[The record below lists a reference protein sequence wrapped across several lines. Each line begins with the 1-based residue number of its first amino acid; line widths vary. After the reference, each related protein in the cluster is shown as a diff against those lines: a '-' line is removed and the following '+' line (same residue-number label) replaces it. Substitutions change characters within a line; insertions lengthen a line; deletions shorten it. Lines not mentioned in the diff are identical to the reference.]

1 MGGAGSVGSTG
12 VKRVLCLL
20 ICMGSVFA
28 QGQSAPRISNTLPP
42 SENIRK
48 PDLTIPGAAAEAASA
63 MAYDPNGRYLAVTGS
78 NNAVR
83 VFDARPGSGLTA
95 ELSQT
100 LIGHTAPVLAIGFKD
115 TNSLVSVSLDQTIK
129 IWDVASG
136 KLLHSAALR
145 FGDRL
150 IPTLSPG
157 KQPLL
162 AGGLLNRVMLWDYQ
176 TGELLKTFEVNDSD
190 VAALAFTPDGKLLVI
205 GTSKG
210 VVRLMD
216 VATWKLTGI
225 VDLDAPVHS
234 LAVATNRILVD
245 CADGTLLLLRMAD
258 DQNSIPEVPGEG
270 SGAIAFSP
278 NGDRFACGGANGII
292 RLWDSGSLKL
302 LCQLQGDTAEV
313 RSIAFSPDRQ
323 DMVSRSANGE
333 INCWSLQSVPSGE
346 P

>member
-1 MGGAGSVGSTG
+1 MGRAGFVRSAGMRCFLCFFICLGGAV
-12 VKRVLCLL
+12 
-20 ICMGSVFA
+20 A

-42 SENIRK
+42 AEGIRK
-48 PDLTIPGAAAEAASA
+48 PDLGIPGAAAKAVSA
-63 MAYDPNGRYLAVTGS
+63 IAYNPNGRYLAVAGS
-78 NNAVR
+78 DNAVR
-83 VFDARPGSGLTA
+83 VYEARPGGVLTS

-100 LIGHTAPVLAIGFKD
+100 LVGHTAPVLAIVFKD
-115 TNSLVSVSLDQTIK
+115 ISSLVSVSLDQTVR

-145 FGDRL
+145 FGNKL
-150 IPTLSPG
+150 IPALSPG

-162 AGGLLNRVMLWDYQ
+162 AGGMLNRVMLWDYQ

-190 VAALAFTPDGKLLVI
+190 VAALEFTPDGKLLVI

-234 LAVATNRILVD
+234 LAVATNRILVG

-258 DQNSIPEVPGEG
+258 QNSIPEVPGEG
-270 SGAIAFSP
+270 PGAIAFSP
-278 NGDRFACGGANGII
+278 NGDRFACGGGNGII
-292 RLWDSGSLKL
+292 RVWDSGSLEL
-302 LCQLQGDTAEV
+302 LGELQRNTAEV
-313 RSIAFSPDRQ
+313 CSIVFSPDGQ
-323 DMVSRSANGE
+323 DVVSSSANGE
-333 INCWSLQSVPSGE
+333 INCWSLLLAPSGK